1 MVKGWAADITPLY
14 DKEIYIKY
22 FERLPRFRKEKA
34 MAQADPLKRVQSVA
48 AWSLWEK
55 LRKKY
60 RLPKETVFN
69 LSHSGEFVMCAVCMG
84 GDLAEG
90 KRIQVGCDIQQIG
103 RAREHLAKRYFCGS
117 EYEAVMSG
125 KTPEERADI
134 FYRYW
139 VLKESFLKATRFGMK
154 LSLDSFEIRLGNPP
168 VLIRKP
174 DLFRQDYYYREYEH
188 PNKLYKMAIC
198 STEKR
203 DCRRYRYGVAKKLTG
218 EFRLR
223 RMLVIG
229 IAIGLVAGVLC
240 TGVAAKSVLSKNK
253 AEFAAEKEKLKKKTN
268 ELKEEIMKHEA
279 ANNSAEALG
288 SDKEGWALVLVND
301 SHPLDVSYVPESMV
315 ELESERFVDAR
326 IEEPLRQML
335 DDGAK
340 AGLSMYVASAYR
352 SSEKQKEVFNATM
365 QDWMAN
371 GRTPLEAYDET
382 KKSVAVPGTSEHA
395 TGLAVDIIASEYEG
409 LDDRQ
414 GETDEQK
421 WLMEHCW
428 EYGFILRYPPEK
440 VDITGII
447 YEPWHYR
454 YVGKTA
460 AEEIMKKNLTLEEYL
475 LQ

>member
-1 MVKGWAADITPLY
+1 M
-14 DKEIYIKY
+14 
-22 FERLPRFRKEKA
+22 
-34 MAQADPLKRVQSVA
+34 
-48 AWSLWEK
+48 
-55 LRKKY
+55 
-60 RLPKETVFN
+60 
-69 LSHSGEFVMCAVCMG
+69 
-84 GDLAEG
+84 
-90 KRIQVGCDIQQIG
+90 
-103 RAREHLAKRYFCGS
+103 
-117 EYEAVMSG
+117 
-125 KTPEERADI
+125 
-134 FYRYW
+134 
-139 VLKESFLKATRFGMK
+139 
-154 LSLDSFEIRLGNPP
+154 
-168 VLIRKP
+168 
-174 DLFRQDYYYREYEH
+174 
-188 PNKLYKMAIC
+188 
-198 STEKR
+198 
-203 DCRRYRYGVAKKLTG
+203 KKLTG

-421 WLMEHCW
+421 WLKEHCW